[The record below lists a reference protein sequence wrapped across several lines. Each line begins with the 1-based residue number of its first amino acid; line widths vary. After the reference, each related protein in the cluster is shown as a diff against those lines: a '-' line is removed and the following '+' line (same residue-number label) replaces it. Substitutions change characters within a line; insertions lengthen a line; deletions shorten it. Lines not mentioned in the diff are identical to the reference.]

1 MSDTD
6 DKPSKHTNQVL
17 IIYLF
22 ECECGMR
29 MNDYE
34 RTRRSRTEDASERDD
49 ESTNERNNHG
59 GAVATNDR
67 PAQDTLILYSRTD
80 AR

>member
-1 MSDTD
+1 MIMKEPGD
-6 DKPSKHTNQVL
+6 H
-17 IIYLF
+17 
-22 ECECGMR
+22 GRR
-29 MNDYE
+29 M
-34 RTRRSRTEDASERDD
+34 RDD

-67 PAQDTLILYSRTD
+67 PAQDTLILDSRTD